1 MKNYYISEGVKA
13 LFSIYF
19 KDQTEE
25 NFIKALNEFAKESQ
39 INSQEI
45 KDKSFRE
52 FKEAISK
59 LPTIDLLNTRFDKLE
74 YSIGAKLDKLEY
86 SIGAKLDK
94 LEYSIGAKLDKLEY
108 SIGAKL
114 DKLEYSIGAKLDKLE
129 YSIGAKLD
137 KLEYSIGAK
146 LDKPEYSI
154 GAKLDKPE
162 DSVCAKLY
170 KLENKLDSF
179 KREVRTYV
187 IILAALMFILQPT
200 IFDLILSIFKS
211 FLRQ

>member
-1 MKNYYISEGVKA
+1 MKNYYLSEGVKA
-13 LFSIYF
+13 LFSVYF

-59 LPTIDLLNTRFDKLE
+59 LPTIDLLNARFDKLE
-74 YSIGAKLDKLEY
+74 YSVGAKLD
-86 SIGAKLDK
+86 
-94 LEYSIGAKLDKLEY
+94 
-108 SIGAKL
+108 
-114 DKLEYSIGAKLDKLE
+114 
-129 YSIGAKLD
+129 
-137 KLEYSIGAK
+137 
-146 LDKPEYSI
+146 
-154 GAKLDKPE
+154 
-162 DSVCAKLY
+162 

>member
-1 MKNYYISEGVKA
+1 KA

-25 NFIKALNEFAKESQ
+25 NFIKALNEFTKESQ

-74 YSIGAKLDKLEY
+74 YSIGT
-86 SIGAKLDK
+86 
-94 LEYSIGAKLDKLEY
+94 
-108 SIGAKL
+108 
-114 DKLEYSIGAKLDKLE
+114 
-129 YSIGAKLD
+129 
-137 KLEYSIGAK
+137 
-146 LDKPEYSI
+146 
-154 GAKLDKPE
+154 KLDKPE
-162 DSVCAKLY
+162 DSVCAKLD

>member
-1 MKNYYISEGVKA
+1 NYYISEGVKA

-74 YSIGAKLDKLEY
+74 YSVCAKLDKLEY
-86 SIGAKLDK
+86 SVC
-94 LEYSIGAKLDKLEY
+94 
-108 SIGAKL
+108 
-114 DKLEYSIGAKLDKLE
+114 
-129 YSIGAKLD
+129 
-137 KLEYSIGAK
+137 
-146 LDKPEYSI
+146 
-154 GAKLDKPE
+154 AKLDKPE
-162 DSVCAKLY
+162 DSVCAKLDKPEDSVCAKLDKPEDSVCAKLD

>member
-1 MKNYYISEGVKA
+1 KKGCINMKNYYLSEGVKA
-13 LFSIYF
+13 LFSVYF

-59 LPTIDLLNTRFDKLE
+59 LPTIDLLNARFDKLE
-74 YSIGAKLDKLEY
+74 YSVGAKLD
-86 SIGAKLDK
+86 
-94 LEYSIGAKLDKLEY
+94 
-108 SIGAKL
+108 
-114 DKLEYSIGAKLDKLE
+114 
-129 YSIGAKLD
+129 
-137 KLEYSIGAK
+137 
-146 LDKPEYSI
+146 
-154 GAKLDKPE
+154 
-162 DSVCAKLY
+162 

>member
-1 MKNYYISEGVKA
+1 SEGVKA

-25 NFIKALNEFAKESQ
+25 NFIKALNEFTKESQ

-74 YSIGAKLDKLEY
+74 YSIGT
-86 SIGAKLDK
+86 
-94 LEYSIGAKLDKLEY
+94 
-108 SIGAKL
+108 
-114 DKLEYSIGAKLDKLE
+114 
-129 YSIGAKLD
+129 
-137 KLEYSIGAK
+137 
-146 LDKPEYSI
+146 
-154 GAKLDKPE
+154 KLDKPE
-162 DSVCAKLY
+162 DSVCAKLD

>member
-1 MKNYYISEGVKA
+1 YISEGVKA

-74 YSIGAKLDKLEY
+74 YSVCAKLDKLED
-86 SIGAKLDK
+86 SVC
-94 LEYSIGAKLDKLEY
+94 
-108 SIGAKL
+108 
-114 DKLEYSIGAKLDKLE
+114 
-129 YSIGAKLD
+129 
-137 KLEYSIGAK
+137 
-146 LDKPEYSI
+146 
-154 GAKLDKPE
+154 AKLDKPE
-162 DSVCAKLY
+162 DSVCAKLD

>member
-13 LFSIYF
+13 LFSVYF

-74 YSIGAKLDKLEY
+74 YSIGAKLDKLE
-86 SIGAKLDK
+86 
-94 LEYSIGAKLDKLEY
+94 
-108 SIGAKL
+108 
-114 DKLEYSIGAKLDKLE
+114 
-129 YSIGAKLD
+129 
-137 KLEYSIGAK
+137 
-146 LDKPEYSI
+146 
-154 GAKLDKPE
+154 
-162 DSVCAKLY
+162 
-170 KLENKLDSF
+170 NKLDSF

-200 IFDLILSIFKS
+200 ILDLILSIFKS

>member
-13 LFSIYF
+13 LFSVYF

-74 YSIGAKLDKLEY
+74 DSVGAKLDKLE
-86 SIGAKLDK
+86 
-94 LEYSIGAKLDKLEY
+94 
-108 SIGAKL
+108 
-114 DKLEYSIGAKLDKLE
+114 
-129 YSIGAKLD
+129 
-137 KLEYSIGAK
+137 
-146 LDKPEYSI
+146 
-154 GAKLDKPE
+154 
-162 DSVCAKLY
+162 
-170 KLENKLDSF
+170 NRLDSF

>member
-1 MKNYYISEGVKA
+1 YISEGVKA

-25 NFIKALNEFAKESQ
+25 NFIKALNEFTKESQ

-74 YSIGAKLDKLEY
+74 YSIGT
-86 SIGAKLDK
+86 
-94 LEYSIGAKLDKLEY
+94 
-108 SIGAKL
+108 
-114 DKLEYSIGAKLDKLE
+114 
-129 YSIGAKLD
+129 
-137 KLEYSIGAK
+137 
-146 LDKPEYSI
+146 
-154 GAKLDKPE
+154 KLDKPE
-162 DSVCAKLY
+162 DSVCAKLD

>member
-1 MKNYYISEGVKA
+1 SEGVKA

-25 NFIKALNEFAKESQ
+25 NFIKALNEFTKESQ

-74 YSIGAKLDKLEY
+74 DSVDKLENSVGAKLD
-86 SIGAKLDK
+86 
-94 LEYSIGAKLDKLEY
+94 
-108 SIGAKL
+108 
-114 DKLEYSIGAKLDKLE
+114 
-129 YSIGAKLD
+129 
-137 KLEYSIGAK
+137 
-146 LDKPEYSI
+146 
-154 GAKLDKPE
+154 
-162 DSVCAKLY
+162 

>member
-1 MKNYYISEGVKA
+1 YLSEGVKA
-13 LFSIYF
+13 LFSVYF

-59 LPTIDLLNTRFDKLE
+59 LPTIDLLNARFDKLE
-74 YSIGAKLDKLEY
+74 YSVGAKLD
-86 SIGAKLDK
+86 
-94 LEYSIGAKLDKLEY
+94 
-108 SIGAKL
+108 
-114 DKLEYSIGAKLDKLE
+114 
-129 YSIGAKLD
+129 
-137 KLEYSIGAK
+137 
-146 LDKPEYSI
+146 
-154 GAKLDKPE
+154 
-162 DSVCAKLY
+162 

>member
-74 YSIGAKLDKLEY
+74 YSID
-86 SIGAKLDK
+86 
-94 LEYSIGAKLDKLEY
+94 
-108 SIGAKL
+108 
-114 DKLEYSIGAKLDKLE
+114 
-129 YSIGAKLD
+129 
-137 KLEYSIGAK
+137 
-146 LDKPEYSI
+146 
-154 GAKLDKPE
+154 AKLDKPE
-162 DSVCAKLY
+162 DSVCAKLD

>member
-1 MKNYYISEGVKA
+1 KA

-74 YSIGAKLDKLEY
+74 NSVDKLEYSVGAKLDKLED
-86 SIGAKLDK
+86 SVDK
-94 LEYSIGAKLDKLEY
+94 L
-108 SIGAKL
+108 
-114 DKLEYSIGAKLDKLE
+114 
-129 YSIGAKLD
+129 
-137 KLEYSIGAK
+137 
-146 LDKPEYSI
+146 EYSI

-162 DSVCAKLY
+162 DSVCAKLN

>member
-1 MKNYYISEGVKA
+1 EGVKA

-59 LPTIDLLNTRFDKLE
+59 LPTIDLLNTRFDK
-74 YSIGAKLDKLEY
+74 
-86 SIGAKLDK
+86 
-94 LEYSIGAKLDKLEY
+94 
-108 SIGAKL
+108 
-114 DKLEYSIGAKLDKLE
+114 
-129 YSIGAKLD
+129 
-137 KLEYSIGAK
+137 
-146 LDKPEYSI
+146 PEDSVC
-154 GAKLDKPE
+154 AKLDKPE
-162 DSVCAKLY
+162 DSVCAKLD

>member
-74 YSIGAKLDKLEY
+74 YSVCAKLDKLEY
-86 SIGAKLDK
+86 SVCAKLDK
-94 LEYSIGAKLDKLEY
+94 LEYSVC
-108 SIGAKL
+108 
-114 DKLEYSIGAKLDKLE
+114 
-129 YSIGAKLD
+129 
-137 KLEYSIGAK
+137 AK
-146 LDKPEYSI
+146 LDKP
-154 GAKLDKPE
+154 
-162 DSVCAKLY
+162 
-170 KLENKLDSF
+170 ENKLDSF

>member
-1 MKNYYISEGVKA
+1 
-13 LFSIYF
+13 
-19 KDQTEE
+19 EE

-59 LPTIDLLNTRFDKLE
+59 LPTIDLLNTRFDKPE
-74 YSIGAKLDKLEY
+74 DSVCAKLDKLEY

-94 LEYSIGAKLDKLEY
+94 LEYSIGAKLD
-108 SIGAKL
+108 
-114 DKLEYSIGAKLDKLE
+114 
-129 YSIGAKLD
+129 
-137 KLEYSIGAK
+137 
-146 LDKPEYSI
+146 
-154 GAKLDKPE
+154 
-162 DSVCAKLY
+162 

>member
-13 LFSIYF
+13 LFSVYF
-19 KDQTEE
+19 KDQPEE
-25 NFIKALNEFAKESQ
+25 NFIKALNEIAKESQ

-74 YSIGAKLDKLEY
+74 D
-86 SIGAKLDK
+86 
-94 LEYSIGAKLDKLEY
+94 
-108 SIGAKL
+108 
-114 DKLEYSIGAKLDKLE
+114 
-129 YSIGAKLD
+129 
-137 KLEYSIGAK
+137 
-146 LDKPEYSI
+146 SI

-162 DSVCAKLY
+162 DSVCAKLDKLEDSVCAKLD

>member
-1 MKNYYISEGVKA
+1 SEGVKA
-13 LFSIYF
+13 LFSVYF

-59 LPTIDLLNTRFDKLE
+59 LPTIDLLNTRFDKPE
-74 YSIGAKLDKLEY
+74 DSVCAKLDKLEY
-86 SIGAKLDK
+86 SIGAKLD
-94 LEYSIGAKLDKLEY
+94 
-108 SIGAKL
+108 
-114 DKLEYSIGAKLDKLE
+114 
-129 YSIGAKLD
+129 
-137 KLEYSIGAK
+137 
-146 LDKPEYSI
+146 
-154 GAKLDKPE
+154 
-162 DSVCAKLY
+162 

>member
-74 YSIGAKLDKLEY
+74 YSVC
-86 SIGAKLDK
+86 
-94 LEYSIGAKLDKLEY
+94 
-108 SIGAKL
+108 
-114 DKLEYSIGAKLDKLE
+114 
-129 YSIGAKLD
+129 
-137 KLEYSIGAK
+137 
-146 LDKPEYSI
+146 
-154 GAKLDKPE
+154 AKLDKPE
-162 DSVCAKLY
+162 DSVCAKLD

>member
-1 MKNYYISEGVKA
+1 KNYYISEGVKA
-13 LFSIYF
+13 LFSVYF

-59 LPTIDLLNTRFDKLE
+59 LPTIDLLNTRFDKPE
-74 YSIGAKLDKLEY
+74 DSVCAKLDKLEY
-86 SIGAKLDK
+86 SIGAKLD
-94 LEYSIGAKLDKLEY
+94 
-108 SIGAKL
+108 
-114 DKLEYSIGAKLDKLE
+114 
-129 YSIGAKLD
+129 
-137 KLEYSIGAK
+137 
-146 LDKPEYSI
+146 
-154 GAKLDKPE
+154 
-162 DSVCAKLY
+162 

>member
-74 YSIGAKLDKLEY
+74 NSVDKLEYSVGAKLDKLED
-86 SIGAKLDK
+86 SVCAKLNK
-94 LEYSIGAKLDKLEY
+94 L
-108 SIGAKL
+108 
-114 DKLEYSIGAKLDKLE
+114 
-129 YSIGAKLD
+129 
-137 KLEYSIGAK
+137 
-146 LDKPEYSI
+146 EYSI

-162 DSVCAKLY
+162 DSVCAKLN

>member
-13 LFSIYF
+13 LFSVYF

-74 YSIGAKLDKLEY
+74 DSVGAKLD
-86 SIGAKLDK
+86 
-94 LEYSIGAKLDKLEY
+94 
-108 SIGAKL
+108 
-114 DKLEYSIGAKLDKLE
+114 
-129 YSIGAKLD
+129 
-137 KLEYSIGAK
+137 
-146 LDKPEYSI
+146 
-154 GAKLDKPE
+154 
-162 DSVCAKLY
+162 

>member
-74 YSIGAKLDKLEY
+74 YSVDKL
-86 SIGAKLDK
+86 
-94 LEYSIGAKLDKLEY
+94 
-108 SIGAKL
+108 
-114 DKLEYSIGAKLDKLE
+114 
-129 YSIGAKLD
+129 
-137 KLEYSIGAK
+137 
-146 LDKPEYSI
+146 EYSI

-162 DSVCAKLY
+162 DSVCAKLN

>member
-74 YSIGAKLDKLEY
+74 YSVCAKLDKLED
-86 SIGAKLDK
+86 SVC
-94 LEYSIGAKLDKLEY
+94 
-108 SIGAKL
+108 
-114 DKLEYSIGAKLDKLE
+114 
-129 YSIGAKLD
+129 
-137 KLEYSIGAK
+137 
-146 LDKPEYSI
+146 
-154 GAKLDKPE
+154 AKLDKPE
-162 DSVCAKLY
+162 DSVCAKLDKPEDSVCAKLD

>member
-74 YSIGAKLDKLEY
+74 YSVCAKLDKL
-86 SIGAKLDK
+86 
-94 LEYSIGAKLDKLEY
+94 
-108 SIGAKL
+108 
-114 DKLEYSIGAKLDKLE
+114 
-129 YSIGAKLD
+129 
-137 KLEYSIGAK
+137 
-146 LDKPEYSI
+146 EYSI

-162 DSVCAKLY
+162 DSVCAKLD

>member
-74 YSIGAKLDKLEY
+74 NSVDKLEYSVGAKLDKLEY
-86 SIGAKLDK
+86 SVGAKLDK
-94 LEYSIGAKLDKLEY
+94 LEYSVDKL
-108 SIGAKL
+108 
-114 DKLEYSIGAKLDKLE
+114 
-129 YSIGAKLD
+129 
-137 KLEYSIGAK
+137 
-146 LDKPEYSI
+146 EYSI

-162 DSVCAKLY
+162 DSVCAKLN

-179 KREVRTYV
+179 KREVRTCV

>member
-13 LFSIYF
+13 LFSVYF

-74 YSIGAKLDKLEY
+74 NSVDKLEY
-86 SIGAKLDK
+86 SV
-94 LEYSIGAKLDKLEY
+94 
-108 SIGAKL
+108 
-114 DKLEYSIGAKLDKLE
+114 
-129 YSIGAKLD
+129 
-137 KLEYSIGAK
+137 
-146 LDKPEYSI
+146 

-162 DSVCAKLY
+162 DSVCAKLN

>member
-74 YSIGAKLDKLEY
+74 YSVCAKLDKLEY
-86 SIGAKLDK
+86 S
-94 LEYSIGAKLDKLEY
+94 
-108 SIGAKL
+108 
-114 DKLEYSIGAKLDKLE
+114 
-129 YSIGAKLD
+129 
-137 KLEYSIGAK
+137 
-146 LDKPEYSI
+146 
-154 GAKLDKPE
+154 
-162 DSVCAKLY
+162 VCA
-170 KLENKLDSF
+170 
-179 KREVRTYV
+179 
-187 IILAALMFILQPT
+187 
-200 IFDLILSIFKS
+200 
-211 FLRQ
+211 

>member
-74 YSIGAKLDKLEY
+74 YSVCAKLDKLEY
-86 SIGAKLDK
+86 SVCAKLDK
-94 LEYSIGAKLDKLEY
+94 LEYS
-108 SIGAKL
+108 
-114 DKLEYSIGAKLDKLE
+114 
-129 YSIGAKLD
+129 
-137 KLEYSIGAK
+137 
-146 LDKPEYSI
+146 
-154 GAKLDKPE
+154 
-162 DSVCAKLY
+162 VCAKLD

>member
-94 LEYSIGAKLDKLEY
+94 LEYSIGAKLDK
-108 SIGAKL
+108 
-114 DKLEYSIGAKLDKLE
+114 
-129 YSIGAKLD
+129 
-137 KLEYSIGAK
+137 
-146 LDKPEYSI
+146 
-154 GAKLDKPE
+154 PE

-170 KLENKLDSF
+170 KFENKLDSF

>member
-1 MKNYYISEGVKA
+1 
-13 LFSIYF
+13 SIYF

-74 YSIGAKLDKLEY
+74 YSVCAKLDKLEY
-86 SIGAKLDK
+86 SVC
-94 LEYSIGAKLDKLEY
+94 
-108 SIGAKL
+108 
-114 DKLEYSIGAKLDKLE
+114 
-129 YSIGAKLD
+129 
-137 KLEYSIGAK
+137 
-146 LDKPEYSI
+146 
-154 GAKLDKPE
+154 AKLDKPE
-162 DSVCAKLY
+162 DSVCAKLDKLEY
-170 KLENKLDSF
+170 SVCAKLDKLENKLDSF

>member
-1 MKNYYISEGVKA
+1 

-59 LPTIDLLNTRFDKLE
+59 LPTIDLLNTRFDK
-74 YSIGAKLDKLEY
+74 
-86 SIGAKLDK
+86 
-94 LEYSIGAKLDKLEY
+94 
-108 SIGAKL
+108 
-114 DKLEYSIGAKLDKLE
+114 
-129 YSIGAKLD
+129 
-137 KLEYSIGAK
+137 
-146 LDKPEYSI
+146 PEDSVC
-154 GAKLDKPE
+154 AKLDKPE
-162 DSVCAKLY
+162 DSVCAKLD

>member
-1 MKNYYISEGVKA
+1 
-13 LFSIYF
+13 LFSVYF

-59 LPTIDLLNTRFDKLE
+59 LPTIDLLNTRFDKPE
-74 YSIGAKLDKLEY
+74 DSVCAKLDKLEY
-86 SIGAKLDK
+86 SIGAKLD
-94 LEYSIGAKLDKLEY
+94 
-108 SIGAKL
+108 
-114 DKLEYSIGAKLDKLE
+114 
-129 YSIGAKLD
+129 
-137 KLEYSIGAK
+137 
-146 LDKPEYSI
+146 
-154 GAKLDKPE
+154 
-162 DSVCAKLY
+162 

>member
-74 YSIGAKLDKLEY
+74 YSIGAKLDKLED
-86 SIGAKLDK
+86 SVDK
-94 LEYSIGAKLDKLEY
+94 LEYSIGAKLDKLED
-108 SIGAKL
+108 SV
-114 DKLEYSIGAKLDKLE
+114 DKLEYSIGAKLD
-129 YSIGAKLD
+129 
-137 KLEYSIGAK
+137 
-146 LDKPEYSI
+146 
-154 GAKLDKPE
+154 
-162 DSVCAKLY
+162 